1 MDARI
6 VQDLDFYMGVPRCDN
21 RIVAVFQNHNHSIID
36 PAFAVRALELDSVQR
51 TQNLYDT
58 KNTVVGDTDTLLL
71 SDEFIF

>member
-1 MDARI
+1 VG
-6 VQDLDFYMGVPRCDN
+6 VQPENRLHHDESAHGQPRYE
-21 RIVAVFQNHNHSIID
+21 IG
-36 PAFAVRALELDSVQR
+36 ALELDSVQR